1 MQSRSSRWPMART
14 HALLLTLVL
23 TGIALAPALAQALD
37 TTPPW
42 ATNWGPRGTGVAV
55 DTRFQVQWSERMDWP
70 SVEASFVYSDG
81 QVVRTA
87 GTWSHSDTTN
97 ASSFAPAV
105 LLLPGTT
112 YTVRFASSARDAA
125 GNPLEHNRNGVGG
138 EPCDVGPPSMPDCLV
153 WSFATAAPP
162 PDTTPPP
169 GPPPLPPGGGG
180 GRPRGRARGDPDG
193 RPPAVR
199 PPPRARA
206 RRPGHRLPRRGRR
219 EGPRGEPPRRR
230 RGRHGRG
237 RVLVD
242 VLHRGRRAPAH
253 GRDDVA
259 G

>member
-81 QVVRTA
+81 LVVRTA

-112 YTVRFASSARDAA
+112 YTVRFASTARDAA
-125 GNPLEHNRNGVGG
+125 GNPLDQNRNGVGG
-138 EPCDVGPPSMPDCLV
+138 EPCDVGPPTVGMTSPVEGAGAVSVSASIRVVFSKAMARAGTEAAFSLRGGSDPPLNASDGTVAWSGTRFPDDTLV
-153 WSFATAAPP
+153 FNPRPNLRAAPP
-162 PDTTPPP
+162 GAGPGPFPPP
-169 GPPPLPPGGGG
+169 GRSRSGSGS
-180 GRPRGRARGDPDG
+180 R
-193 RPPAVR
+193 
-199 PPPRARA
+199 
-206 RRPGHRLPRRGRR
+206 
-219 EGPRGEPPRRR
+219 
-230 RGRHGRG
+230 
-237 RVLVD
+237 
-242 VLHRGRRAPAH
+242 
-253 GRDDVA
+253 
-259 G
+259 

>member
-42 ATNWGPRGTGVAV
+42 ATNWGPRGPGVAG
-55 DTRFQVQWSERMDWP
+55 DTRFQVRGSERMDWP

-81 QVVRTA
+81 LVVRTA

-112 YTVRFASSARDAA
+112 YTVRFASTARDAA
-125 GNPLEHNRNGVGG
+125 GNPLDQNRNGVGG

-162 PDTTPPP
+162 PRP
-169 GPPPLPPGGGG
+169 PPPLEARFSESRDAASVETAFGYSEGFTFYRVSDGTASWIATNTTDDTLRFVPRLELAPGGRGTVYLDGAGAGG
-180 GRPRGRARGDPDG
+180 
-193 RPPAVR
+193 PP
-199 PPPRARA
+199 
-206 RRPGHRLPRRGRR
+206 
-219 EGPRGEPPRRR
+219 
-230 RGRHGRG
+230 
-237 RVLVD
+237 
-242 VLHRGRRAPAH
+242 
-253 GRDDVA
+253 
-259 G
+259 